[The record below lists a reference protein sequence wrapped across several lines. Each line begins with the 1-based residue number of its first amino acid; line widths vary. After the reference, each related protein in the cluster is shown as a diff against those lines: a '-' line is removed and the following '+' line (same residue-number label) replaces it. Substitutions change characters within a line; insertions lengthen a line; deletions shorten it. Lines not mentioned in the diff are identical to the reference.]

1 MENTLKKINLNYF
14 VVYLNL
20 TQHCK
25 STILQ
30 FNKKLPFK
38 TSKAEESL
46 KVKQNKTNSS
56 QVCKCWFLTIIDDIP
71 DCNLLVHS
79 RYGLGNSGSETVT
92 GSSKWPSEALRAC
105 PLSES
110 RRSGLRPKV
119 LAHGPALCLCT
130 LFLPIIV
137 SKTSFNFIDG
147 MFSDVF
153 LN

>member
-56 QVCKCWFLTIIDDIP
+56 QVCKCWFLTIIDDIQ
-71 DCNLLVHS
+71 DCNLLVWAP
-79 RYGLGNSGSETVT
+79 GSMSALIVDT
-92 GSSKWPSEALRAC
+92 GQIMLIDIPNPGFNK
-105 PLSES
+105 LSM
-110 RRSGLRPKV
+110 
-119 LAHGPALCLCT
+119 H
-130 LFLPIIV
+130 
-137 SKTSFNFIDG
+137 NY
-147 MFSDVF
+147 
-153 LN
+153 

>member
-46 KVKQNKTNSS
+46 KVKQNKTK
-56 QVCKCWFLTIIDDIP
+56 QTHHKCANVGFSLSLMTFK
-71 DCNLLVHS
+71 
-79 RYGLGNSGSETVT
+79 TVT
-92 GSSKWPSEALRAC
+92 Y
-105 PLSES
+105 
-110 RRSGLRPKV
+110 
-119 LAHGPALCLCT
+119 LCI
-130 LFLPIIV
+130 P
-137 SKTSFNFIDG
+137 NMD
-147 MFSDVF
+147 
-153 LN
+153 